1 MDLQAHDIK
10 KRQIEES
17 ALRFDELII
26 EDSLNVQKINGQFIK
41 DLVYSN
47 HVKNMGKIKAIEAK
61 EVVVLDRML
70 VQNRIDGVKFTT
82 SNVLLKNQNQQFGS
96 AKINKLTAKSIV
108 VQNSINSVSYP
119 EFQNFLNQKLKK
131 KYRNLLNITV
141 DSLTISSLL
150 NNINVENLVENTLKV
165 QGDQIITGDIKI
177 KEIKTNGVIFVK
189 ESFSLLSGV
198 PLNQLVLTNDTTRVI
213 IDQDISFTQDELL
226 IKDLFVAER
235 LNNIK
240 VIDGR
245 LNVLR
250 LNSSEVQVITG
261 DKTFE
266 SVKLMNP
273 IKLQVKIFQKFLNF
287 KFKIKTS

>member
-26 EDSLNVQKINGQFIK
+26 EESLNVQKINGQFIK

>member
-26 EDSLNVQKINGQFIK
+26 EESLNVQKINGQFIK

-150 NNINVENLVENTLKV
+150 NNINVENLIKNTLKV